1 MFDDAFDTA
10 NMFAL
15 RFFVLYSSA
24 EIVCALPES
33 DVLARGVEL
42 EHWKA
47 GRGRHGETGEP
58 TIRHRRARLAFRH
71 YP

>member
-47 GRGRHGETGEP
+47 GR
-58 TIRHRRARLAFRH
+58 RARSW
-71 YP
+71 